1 MPLTFQLPIYLLP
14 QTPSIYDAAAEMRKG
29 LLVSSGNCQLT
40 EPLEIWFILM
50 QNYRYCW
57 NK

>member
-50 QNYRYCW
+50 QNYR
-57 NK
+57 